1 MAGGLELGALRT
13 QNSPRWARAQDPA
26 HRSCWSRTQSGLTN
40 HFFFPLLSFP
50 EFQELCWN
58 TKPRCQRHLAS
69 AVFHHKTLRHENF
82 LPCDSSGCL
91 LPGVPAMPWPCWKSC
106 QGGLWSHL
114 WASLPQKSWS
124 LLLGLVL
131 PPVWGNT
138 KNTKLFSFGK
148 AHVVPLK
155 TTLYFEQLTVITD
168 QFFWVLLI
176 PCYLFQFL
184 CDGYSLL

>member
-114 WASLPQKSWS
+114 WASLPQTSWS
-124 LLLGLVL
+124 LFLGLVL
-131 PPVWGNT
+131 PPVWG
-138 KNTKLFSFGK
+138 
-148 AHVVPLK
+148 VPLWES
-155 TTLYFEQLTVITD
+155 TCCAAQNHA
-168 QFFWVLLI
+168 VLWTAYSYHWPI
-176 PCYLFQFL
+176 FL
-184 CDGYSLL
+184 SAANSMLPFSKFLHDGYSLL